1 MIIISLMYVKNIL
14 ISFCKTSVLAV
25 SMALLAA
32 CEHHILPEPHKIDI
46 EQGNAISQEE
56 FESLYT
62 GMTQKEVADAVGAPM
77 LVDPFHVDRW
87 DYIYRL
93 KPGKG
98 RERHSRFTLYFRD
111 GILVKIDGEDY
122 KEY

>member
-1 MIIISLMYVKNIL
+1 MIIISLMCAKNIL
-14 ISFCKTSVLAV
+14 IRFSGAVALACLVVV
-25 SMALLAA
+25 SGA
-32 CEHHILPEPHKIDI
+32 CEYGLIEPHKIDI

-62 GMTQKEVADAVGAPM
+62 GMTEEEVLKAIGAP
-77 LVDPFHVDRW
+77 LLRDSFHPDRW
-87 DYIYRL
+87 DYLYRL

-98 RERHSRFTLYFRD
+98 RERHSQFTLYFRD

>member
-1 MIIISLMYVKNIL
+1 MYVNNIL
-14 ISFCKTSVLAV
+14 ILLARVSVLTAA
-25 SMALLAA
+25 MLLLSA
-32 CEHHILPEPHKIDI
+32 CELGLIEPHKIDI
-46 EQGNAISQEE
+46 EQGNAITQEE

-62 GMTQKEVADAVGAPM
+62 GMTQDEVAEAIGAPM
-77 LVDPFHVDRW
+77 MKDPFHADRW

-98 RERHSRFTLYFRD
+98 RVWDSHFTLYFR
-111 GILVKIDGEDY
+111 GEILVKIDGENY

>member
-14 ISFCKTSVLAV
+14 ILHGRPCVLAAV
-25 SMALLAA
+25 LLLSA
-32 CEHHILPEPHKIDI
+32 CEFGLIEPYKLDI
-46 EQGNAISQEE
+46 EQGNAVSQEE

-62 GMTQKEVADAVGAPM
+62 GMTRNEVIEAVGAPM
-77 LVDPFHVDRW
+77 MRDSFHPDRW
-87 DYIYRL
+87 DYVYRL

-111 GILVKIDGEDY
+111 DVLVKIDGDEY

>member
-14 ISFCKTSVLAV
+14 ISFCTTSVLAV
-25 SMALLAA
+25 SVALLAA
-32 CEHHILPEPHKIDI
+32 CEHHVLPEPHKIDI
-46 EQGNAISQEE
+46 EQGNSISQEE

-62 GMTQKEVADAVGAPM
+62 GMTQKEVADAVGTPM
-77 LVDPFHVDRW
+77 LVDPFHADRW

-98 RERHSRFTLYFRD
+98 RERQSRFTLYFRD

>member
-1 MIIISLMYVKNIL
+1 MILISLMYVKYIL
-14 ISFCKTSVLAV
+14 ILFTRPAALVAMTVLL
-25 SMALLAA
+25 SA
-32 CEHHILPEPHKIDI
+32 CELGLIEPHKIDI

-62 GMTQKEVADAVGAPM
+62 GMTQAEVLEAVGAPM
-77 LVDPFHVDRW
+77 MKDSFHPDRW

-98 RERHSRFTLYFRD
+98 RVRNSRFSLYFRD
-111 GILVKIDGEDY
+111 EILVKIDGKEY

>member
-14 ISFCKTSVLAV
+14 IAFCRITALAASV
-25 SMALLAA
+25 ALLPA
-32 CEHHILPEPHKIDI
+32 CEHHILPEPHKINI
-46 EQGNAISQEE
+46 EQGNSITQEE
-56 FESLYT
+56 FELLYT
-62 GMTQKEVADAVGAPM
+62 GMSQNEVVEAIGAPM
-77 LVDPFHVDRW
+77 LVDPFHADRW

-98 RERHSRFTLYFRD
+98 RERESHFTLYFRD
-111 GILVKIDGEDY
+111 GVLVKIDSENY

>member
-1 MIIISLMYVKNIL
+1 MNRNEV
-14 ISFCKTSVLAV
+14 
-25 SMALLAA
+25 
-32 CEHHILPEPHKIDI
+32 I
-46 EQGNAISQEE
+46 EAI
-56 FESLYT
+56 
-62 GMTQKEVADAVGAPM
+62 GAPM
-77 LVDPFHVDRW
+77 LVDPFHADRW

-98 RERHSRFTLYFRD
+98 RERESRFTLYFRD

>member
-1 MIIISLMYVKNIL
+1 MIIISLMCAKNIL
-14 ISFCKTSVLAV
+14 IRFSGAIALACLVVL
-25 SMALLAA
+25 SGA
-32 CEHHILPEPHKIDI
+32 CEYGLIEPHKIDI

-62 GMTQKEVADAVGAPM
+62 GMTEEEVLKAIGTPLLRDS
-77 LVDPFHVDRW
+77 FHPDRW
-87 DYIYRL
+87 DYVYRL

-98 RERHSRFTLYFRD
+98 RERNSRFTLYFRD
-111 GILVKIDGEDY
+111 GILVKINGNEY

>member
-1 MIIISLMYVKNIL
+1 MYIKNIL
-14 ISFCKTSVLAV
+14 ILFIRAAAITI
-25 SMALLAA
+25 SMMLLSA
-32 CEHHILPEPHKIDI
+32 CELGLIQPHKLTI

-62 GMTQKEVADAVGAPM
+62 GMTQSEVLAAVGAPM
-77 LVDPFHVDRW
+77 LKDPFHADRW
-87 DYIYRL
+87 DYVYRL

-98 RERHSRFTLYFRD
+98 REKNSRFTLYFRD
-111 GILVKIDGEDY
+111 QILVKIDGENY

>member
-14 ISFCKTSVLAV
+14 IRLGKTG
-25 SMALLAA
+25 ALLALLLPLTA
-32 CEHHILPEPHKIDI
+32 CELGLIEPHKLDI
-46 EQGNAISQEE
+46 EQGNALSQEE

-62 GMTQKEVADAVGAPM
+62 GMTQAEVLEAIGAPM
-77 LVDPFHVDRW
+77 LKDSFHPDRW

-98 RERHSRFTLYFRD
+98 RERHSRLTLYFRD
-111 GILVKIDGEDY
+111 EVLVKIDSGEY

>member
-1 MIIISLMYVKNIL
+1 MIIISLMCAKNIL
-14 ISFCKTSVLAV
+14 IRLSRAAALACLIVV
-25 SMALLAA
+25 SGA
-32 CEHHILPEPHKIDI
+32 CEYGLIEPHKIDI

-62 GMTQKEVADAVGAPM
+62 GMTEEEVLKAIGAP
-77 LVDPFHVDRW
+77 LLRDSFHPDRW
-87 DYIYRL
+87 DYLYRL

-98 RERHSRFTLYFRD
+98 RERNSRFTLYFRG
-111 GILVKIDGEDY
+111 GILVKIDGDEY